1 MSKDE
6 PKSRHSLTE
15 ARIASQAAAPAPLP
29 ITSAGFGDLPQLFT
43 LPSAEPGED
52 VRGQLLDHRYR
63 VTRKIGQGG
72 MGAVYV
78 ATHAS
83 LGVEVAVK
91 VLHAGLATGDEHKRR
106 FWREARAASSL
117 DHPNIVRVLDFVSGP
132 PLTFLVMELLDGRNL
147 ADFIDDQT
155 DLPSL
160 HDVREL
166 SCQLLDGLEAAHAI
180 GIVHRDLKPDN
191 VFISRVAGSSLGCVK
206 LVDFGLAH
214 VEVSSDPN
222 TLTMTSH
229 VAGTPS
235 YMSPEQCRSLVVGP
249 STDLYAFGCI
259 LTELLQ
265 REPPFSS
272 NNQVDLMAKHLFAP
286 PPALKRPADAEPIPA
301 LLERLRLDLL
311 AKDAE
316 NRPGSARET
325 KERLLIALDPER
337 AAQILPER
345 SLPLHRAR
353 EDRVPQWTDPAPPRD
368 QPTRALGNHR
378 LNVFSTPLS
387 DTQRLALQSLG
398 FSLVEQG
405 AEPGINLLSATS
417 MDELLRKVAE
427 LCATGPVIC
436 LADPTSEQLRKL
448 IAAGAADV
456 ASSKEGFDGLTKK
469 LLRVARRH
477 R

>member
-6 PKSRHSLTE
+6 PKAGHSLTE
-15 ARIASQAAAPAPLP
+15 ARVASQAAAAAPLP

-43 LPSAEPGED
+43 LPSADPGED
-52 VRGQLLDHRYR
+52 VLGQLLDQRYR

-78 ATHAS
+78 ATHVS
-83 LGVEVAVK
+83 LGVDVAVK

-132 PLTFLVMELLDGRNL
+132 PTFLVMELLDGRNL
-147 ADFIDDQT
+147 ADFIDDHA

-160 HDVREL
+160 SDVREL
-166 SCQLLDGLEAAHAI
+166 CCQLLDGLEAAHAI

-191 VFISRVAGSSLGCVK
+191 VFISRVARPGLGCVK

-265 REPPFSS
+265 REPPFASS
-272 NNQVDLMAKHLFAP
+272 NQVDLMAKHLFAP
-286 PPALKRPADAEPIPA
+286 PPALKRPTHAEPVPP

-311 AKDAE
+311 AKDAD
-316 NRPGSARET
+316 NRPQSARET
-325 KERLLIALDPER
+325 KERLLIALDPAR
-337 AAQILPER
+337 AAQLLPER
-345 SLPLHRAR
+345 SQPLHRSR
-353 EDRVPQWTDPAPPRD
+353 EERVPQWTDPAPPRD
-368 QPTRALGNHR
+368 QATRAMVTQR

-387 DTQRLALQSLG
+387 ETQQLALQSLG

-405 AEPGINLLSATS
+405 AEPGINLLSAAS
-417 MDELLRKVAE
+417 MDELLNKVAE
-427 LCATGPVIC
+427 KRASGPVLC
-436 LADPTSEQLRKL
+436 VADPSAEQLRSL

-469 LLRVARRH
+469 LLRLARRH